1 MTGICQCRYLPMND
15 MQEGW
20 QKGWI
25 ALATR
30 FVGAL
35 PAK

>member
-1 MTGICQCRYLPMND
+1 MND
-15 MQEGW
+15 MQEGWQEGW

-35 PAK
+35 SAK